1 MRVVEAVRQTVALSA
16 SPISDHC
23 QIPAGAADQSPRARS
38 SIRRTGRAPV
48 MGRSKPAEKICVSM
62 KRLRSTRRAMI
73 EDLQLIRAV
82 IRATGFFE
90 LRR

>member
-1 MRVVEAVRQTVALSA
+1 MRVVEAARQTVALK
-16 SPISDHC
+16 
-23 QIPAGAADQSPRARS
+23 RLTNVRS
-38 SIRRTGRAPV
+38 LPNSCRCRRSITPCPQLDRTGRAPV

-73 EDLQLIRAV
+73 EDLQLIPAV
-82 IRATGFFE
+82 IRATGLFE